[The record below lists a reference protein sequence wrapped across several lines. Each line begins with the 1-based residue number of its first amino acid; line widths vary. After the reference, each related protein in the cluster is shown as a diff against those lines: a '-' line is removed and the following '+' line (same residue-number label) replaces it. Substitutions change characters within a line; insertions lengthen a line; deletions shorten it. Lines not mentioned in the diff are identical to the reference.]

1 MTEPTAELNK
11 SPSKNPTNNP
21 TKTGKKKAPVA
32 GQSDY
37 EYMHS
42 YTYTLKDGSQKVLE
56 PIAVLKVDDTHP
68 FPSNQNPNLVQI
80 MEIGEVLVQ
89 LLTNITTKLT
99 NLLDIG
105 SVGPTSNTSTE
116 NPVSLKEVIGLIKQK
131 LEILHKIIE
140 FADIVTSKVEQD
152 VHDKEAQLAAFIEDQ
167 LQKDFGSALGSKLA
181 KELGKAVQKEIK
193 NLSDALQALIKDVLG
208 FLTHAV
214 IQEVLRAAGLS
225 GDATSLRQY
234 ADQFQTFVVP
244 DVSST
249 LNNDDA
255 FAAFQVSGPNPLVIE
270 RIIDKLPAKFPVD
283 DESYRRVMG
292 PDDSIELAI
301 AENRLYFTDYK
312 ALSVLEPGTF
322 PQQKYIAASMGLFG
336 VKRGDTTGALKAIAI
351 QVDQVPSANNPVL
364 YPFHGE
370 TWTLAKAHF
379 QAANANHHELISHLG
394 LTHLLIEPFAVST
407 QRKLNDKHP
416 IYNLLLPHFQG
427 TLFINNAAILTLINP
442 GGGVDRTLGGTIET
456 AWDVTTNS
464 LTELNFNE
472 RMLPNQLASRF
483 MANQDLPISYPYRD
497 DALDVW
503 NAIKCWAKDYVDI
516 YYLDDKQVADDSA
529 LQAWLID
536 LTSEDGGRING
547 LGEEDSEGN
556 LGIYTKSYLIDV
568 LTMVIFTSSAQ
579 HAAVNFPQLSVMS
592 YTPSMPLATYAP
604 APTSTTGTE
613 SQGLLATLPPLDQAL
628 QQQLIT
634 HGLGGVYFTRLG
646 DYNRHQRGNYFSNTK
661 VQGALETFRDNLD
674 AVESIIGERNL
685 HRPMYQSLL
694 PSRIPQS
701 INI

>member
-1 MTEPTAELNK
+1 MTEQTAELDK
-11 SPSKNPTNNP
+11 SPTKSPNKTSK
-21 TKTGKKKAPVA
+21 TKTAPIA
-32 GQSDY
+32 GPSDY

-42 YTYTLKDGSQKVLE
+42 YTYTLKDGSKKVLE

-140 FADIVTSKVEQD
+140 FADIVTSKVEKD
-152 VHDKEAQLAAFIEDQ
+152 VHEKEAQLAAFIEDQ

-181 KELGKAVQKEIK
+181 KEIGKAAQKEIK
-193 NLSDALQALIKDVLG
+193 NLSDAIQALLKDVLG

-270 RIIDKLPAKFPVD
+270 RVIDKLPSKFPVD
-283 DESYRRVMG
+283 DESYRRIMG

-301 AENRLYFTDYK
+301 AENRLYLTDYK

-322 PQQKYIAASMGLFG
+322 PQQKYIAASMGLFA
-336 VKRGDTTGALKAIAI
+336 VKKGDSTGALKAVAI
-351 QVDQVPSANNPVL
+351 QVDQTPSANNPVL

-379 QAANANHHELISHLG
+379 QAANANYHELISHLG

-456 AWDVTTNS
+456 DWEVTTNA

-472 RMLPNQLASRF
+472 RMLPNQLAGRF
-483 MANQDLPISYPYRD
+483 MANKDLPISYPYRD
-497 DALDVW
+497 DAMDVW

-529 LQAWLID
+529 LQAWLVD

-592 YTPSMPLATYAP
+592 YTPSMPLAAYAP
-604 APTSTTGTE
+604 APTSATGTE
-613 SQGLLATLPPLDQAL
+613 SQGLLATLPPLEQAL

-674 AVESIIGERNL
+674 AVESIIGARNL